1 MVVCL
6 YLFIIQRMYQRGFR
20 IPKMLQ
26 DYFPAKVIDG
36 HRCHRLLESS
46 MLWTRLPNIF
56 PYSKKN
62 MTFHDS
68 LNVFVSIAESI
79 VLFRT
84 CFFSHCFPTC
94 DGHMYRDKFKCT
106 SWIYQN
112 LSVLCLEKCTLQGTN
127 ILSHRKRNI
136 FLKSALGKRYVRS
149 RGGYFFT
156 TYLFVFFGPK
166 LQDDYIDCGQ

>member
-1 MVVCL
+1 MYLCPLQKANPIIPIWFCL
-6 YLFIIQRMYQRGFR
+6 E
-20 IPKMLQ
+20 
-26 DYFPAKVIDG
+26 
-36 HRCHRLLESS
+36 H
-46 MLWTRLPNIF
+46 
-56 PYSKKN
+56 
-62 MTFHDS
+62 
-68 LNVFVSIAESI
+68 VF
-79 VLFRT
+79 F
-84 CFFSHCFPTC
+84 CHCFPTC

-106 SWIYQN
+106 SWIYKN

-166 LQDDYIDCGQ
+166 LQDDYIDCGQWNLPYEPKLYVWCSVMFRCLFFGAFKWLGIYRHLSHSFHTSNTDSQEFGCLCWVL